1 MLVLEEMLVGAID
14 VAKAVYDIEVELLM
28 LEDTLFIKLDVVDAI
43 SNVVIELLDHADVP
57 KA

>member
-1 MLVLEEMLVGAID
+1 MLVGAID

-28 LEDTLFIKLDVVDAI
+28 LEDTLFIELDVVDAI